1 MMTDGWF
8 LSRSAML
15 LTRASVASAKSGL
28 AARVR
33 DGSKPMPCDSTFASS
48 MTYSPSS
55 SHSAYQASSFG

>member
-15 LTRASVASAKSGL
+15 LTRASVASANAGS
-28 AARVR
+28 AARVL
-33 DGSKPMPCDSTFASS
+33 DGSKPMPCDSTLASS

-55 SHSAYQASSFG
+55 SHSEYHASSLG